1 MKGAKH
7 DIFRVRIG
15 IKRTVVLLPG
25 GNRLDEA
32 ILQPL
37 PREYDSWCYA
47 RDSKWQIREIGI
59 SQESRDLALAL
70 IPEQRELEAGLT
82 SRAALREA
90 EHLSST
96 NGEFTKTKVGKANHP
111 PKLGPLLSVG
121 DYPAFDTKTLKEIL
135 YRRAQ
140 PEK

>member
-1 MKGAKH
+1 MKRAKH
-7 DIFRVRIG
+7 DIFRDRNG
-15 IKRTVVLLPG
+15 IERTVVLLQG
-25 GNRLDEA
+25 GNRLNEA

-37 PREYDSWCYA
+37 PRKCDSWCYA
-47 RDSKWQIREIGI
+47 RHSKWQIGEIGI
-59 SQESRDLALAL
+59 AQETRDLALAL

-90 EHLSST
+90 EHLGPT
-96 NGEFTKTKVGKANHP
+96 NGEFTKTKVGKADHP
-111 PKLGPLLSVG
+111 SELGPLLSLG